1 LVFVVLFIVETRGRT
16 LEETAALFD
25 GEDKPEPLAQM
36 SREAAVIAIR
46 RMSTSDDEQPEDDDD
61 DDDDFLYPGKEHGLE
76 SYELRRPQLVLER
89 DRVGHTRG
97 KVVVLSF
104 DKRV

>member
-1 LVFVVLFIVETRGRT
+1 METRGRT

-25 GEDKPEPLAQM
+25 GEDSKPEPLAQT
-36 SREAAVIAIR
+36 SRETAVIAIG
-46 RMSTSDDEQPEDDDD
+46 RMSTPDDEQN
-61 DDDDFLYPGKEHGLE
+61 DDDFLYPGKVRGLE

-89 DRVGHTRG
+89 DRVGHTKG
-97 KVVVLSF
+97 NVVVLSF